1 MVDFMYLLLLLRLS
15 QIPGGFKIIFSG
27 QYCPDFPIPTWVLN
41 HRTWRN
47 LFRHAWGDYCLDKKV
62 TKKILEMRLSSQCPY
77 SALACFQVKANDA
90 FNRQGITLI
99 IDD

>member
-62 TKKILEMRLSSQCPY
+62 TKKNPGNEAIEPMPLLCTGVLPGEGQR
-77 SALACFQVKANDA
+77 CF
-90 FNRQGITLI
+90 
-99 IDD
+99 